1 MIMEI
6 NLKGKTALVCGASQ
20 GIGKAIAM
28 QLAMCGA
35 NIIAVARSVEL
46 LNSLITSLNND
57 DIQRHFSIVADF
69 SEPEI
74 ATEIIKKNV
83 PADFGIDILV
93 NNTGG
98 PPPSAAHLAAISE
111 YRRAFDMH
119 IVMSQL
125 LTQLVIPQMKQKNF
139 GRIIN
144 IISVGAKQP
153 IENLGVSNTIRGAM
167 VNWSKTLSRELAQ
180 YGITVNNILPG
191 YTKTP
196 RLEALIK
203 IRAEKEQKLEL
214 DVEKEIVTKIP
225 AKRLGKPEEI
235 AFLAAFL
242 ASDYAGYINGV
253 SIPVDGG
260 FLGCS

>member
-1 MIMEI
+1 MEI
-6 NLKGKTALVCGASQ
+6 KLKGKTALVCGASQ
-20 GIGKAIAM
+20 GIGKAIAL

-35 NIIAVARSVEL
+35 NIIAVARSQEL
-46 LNSLITSLNND
+46 LNSLISSLISD
-57 DIQRHFSIVADF
+57 DMQRHFSIVADF

-74 ATEIIKKNV
+74 ATEIIKKNI
-83 PADFGIDILV
+83 PANFDIDILV

-98 PPPSAAHLAAISE
+98 PPPSPAHLADMSQ
-111 YRRAFDMH
+111 YRKAFDMH

-125 LTQLVIPQMKQKNF
+125 LTQFVIPQMKQKNF

-196 RLEALIK
+196 RLESLIK
-203 IRAEKEQKLEL
+203 IRAEKEQKLEV
-214 DVEKEIVTKIP
+214 DVENEILTKIP

-242 ASDYAGYINGV
+242 ASEYAGYINGV